1 MQCRGNVEASQASAG
16 RRITPA
22 MGTFGHVAACLPQDA
37 GARAIL
43 CPAQGDAGCRQ
54 LVELELGVGVPVG
67 GRTLN
72 VQQQLVLLP
81 PHRFAAA
88 RCLGRAENKL
98 GPEKPEDATG
108 GVLMRENQRDA
119 GADEIGKAEGRR
131 HIVLAAQQAIEP
143 VVLLEPKARLDDI
156 VSFILLRGR

>member
-1 MQCRGNVEASQASAG
+1 MLASAG
-16 RRITPA
+16 WRVPA
-22 MGTFGHVAACLPQDA
+22 GMGTFGHVAACLLQDA
-37 GARAIL
+37 GARAII
-43 CPAQGDAGCRQ
+43 CPAQGDAGRGQ
-54 LVELELGVGVPVG
+54 LVELEFWVGVPVG
-67 GRTLN
+67 GRTLQ

-108 GVLMRENQRDA
+108 CILVREDQRDA
-119 GADEIGKAEGRR
+119 GADEIGKAEGRGD
-131 HIVLAAQQAIEP
+131 IVFAAQEAIEP